1 MHNRLLRAI
10 ASQPWAMSPD
20 YVDAMLGIFEHRLA
34 HGQRDP
40 AEIEARIGGAKER
53 KTASRE
59 GDIAV
64 IPVRG
69 VISNR
74 ASMIEDL
81 SVGMGASAE
90 RIEQNIRAAFD
101 DRDVKAIVLDVD
113 SPGGA
118 AAGTPEL
125 GAAIRSLRGG
135 DKPIVAQVNGLCAS
149 AAYWIASGC
158 DEVVATESSQV
169 GSIGVITVHEEV
181 SRMLEEQG
189 IKKTTISAGKH
200 KAAGN
205 PFEPLDDEARANI
218 QSMIDSYY
226 SMFLS
231 AVAEGRGTDKETV
244 RAEYGQGRVL
254 MAADAKRKNM
264 IDRIGT
270 MRETIERFGGRLGG
284 SPRRERASS
293 PRAVALERRKLNLAK
308 AARCAATI

>member
-1 MHNRLLRAI
+1 
-10 ASQPWAMSPD
+10 MSPD
-20 YVDAMLGIFEHRLA
+20 YVDAMLGIFEHRMA
-34 HGQRDP
+34 HGHRDP
-40 AEIEARIGGAKER
+40 ADIEARIGGAKER
-53 KTASRE
+53 KTAHQE

-90 RIEQNIRAAFD
+90 RIEQNIRAAYD
-101 DRDVKAIVLDVD
+101 DRDVKAIILDVD

-125 GAAIRSLRGG
+125 GSVIRSLRGG

-169 GSIGVITVHEEV
+169 GSIGVITVHESV
-181 SRMLEEQG
+181 AKMLEEQG
-189 IKKTTISAGKH
+189 VEETIISAGKY
-200 KAAGN
+200 KAEGN

-218 QSMIDSYY
+218 QGMVDSYY
-226 SMFLS
+226 SLFLS
-231 AVAEGRGTDKETV
+231 AVAEGRGTDNETV
-244 RAEYGQGRVL
+244 RTEYGQGRVL
-254 MAADAKRKNM
+254 MAAESKRKNM

-270 MRETIERFGGRLGG
+270 MRETIERFGGRLTGG
-284 SPRRERASS
+284 SRRERASS

-308 AARCAATI
+308 AAR

>member
-1 MHNRLLRAI
+1 MHHRLLRAI
-10 ASQPWAMSPD
+10 ASQPWAMPQP
-20 YVDAMLGIFEHRLA
+20 YVDAMLGIFEHRMA

-90 RIEQNIRAAFD
+90 RIEQNIRAAYD
-101 DRDVKAIVLDVD
+101 DKEVKAIILDVD

-125 GAAIRSLRGG
+125 GAVIRSMRGG

-181 SRMLEEQG
+181 SRMLEEEG
-189 IKKTTISAGKH
+189 ITETIISAGKY
-200 KAAGN
+200 KAEGN

-218 QSMIDSYY
+218 QSMVDSYY

-231 AVAEGRGTDKETV
+231 AVAEGRGTDNETV
-244 RAEYGQGRVL
+244 RTEYGQGRVL

-264 IDRIGT
+264 VDRIST

-284 SPRRERASS
+284 APRRERATS
-293 PRAVALERRKLNLAK
+293 PRAVALEARRLNLAK
-308 AARCAATI
+308 AAR

>member
-1 MHNRLLRAI
+1 MHHRLLRAI

-20 YVDAMLGIFEHRLA
+20 HVDAMLGIIEHRLH
-34 HGQRDP
+34 HGQRTQED
-40 AEIEARIGGAKER
+40 IEARIGGQKANSVARKE
-53 KTASRE
+53 
-59 GDIAV
+59 GVIAV

-90 RIEQNIRAAFD
+90 RIEQNIRAAYD
-101 DRDVKAIVLDVD
+101 DKEVKAIVLDVD
-113 SPGGA
+113 SPGGS

-125 GAAIRSLRGG
+125 ADAIRSMRGG
-135 DKPIVAQVNGLCAS
+135 DKPIVAQVNGLAAS

-181 SRMLEEQG
+181 SRMLEEEG
-189 IKKTTISAGKH
+189 ITETIISAGKY
-200 KAAGN
+200 KAEGN

-218 QSMIDSYY
+218 QSMVDSYY

-231 AVAEGRGTDKETV
+231 AVAEGRGTDNETV
-244 RAEYGQGRVL
+244 RTEYGQGRVL
-254 MAADAKRKNM
+254 MATDAKRKNM
-264 IDRIGT
+264 VDRIGT

-284 SPRRERASS
+284 ASRRERASS
-293 PRAVALERRKLNLAK
+293 PRAVAIESRRLNLAK
-308 AARCAATI
+308 AAR